1 MIDFKQFCFFL
12 DNYIGEEYGKK
23 QIEKLYNVLFFSF

>member
-1 MIDFKQFCFFL
+1 MILNKCFYL
-12 DNYIGEEYGKK
+12 DNYSGEEYGKK